1 MSKKNNLPIEE
12 EFSEVEEISEKKII
26 SVEGFGEEEAANLTP
41 LFQKFLK
48 AYGEN
53 KIDETLREELGEET
67 AAEIQKN
74 VANWNSSIND
84 INNSCAEGMTAEEW
98 FAKKLNDSAIGVNS
112 QDYEKYLS
120 GVLENLHNENF
131 NALKTLDL
139 TKHLGKENEFVSV
152 PALEIP
158 EQLGREVQVSELAG
172 MILNSGWKLAEKY
185 LPDGKFE
192 EVPAIIEAL
201 RGGDDSGVKSAA
213 VAALTSAVEKG
224 NIPILPKGT
233 PVEAIAGIACFGVE
247 QAKIMLRFADG
258 DISSNQAL
266 VLISRA
272 AVVNASFVMGK
283 LGEKIGRQVGQKIG
297 TMVGAIIPAL
307 APVGA
312 VVGSYVGAAVG
323 KIAGSKIGKV
333 LGKAAE
339 KLSKAAEPF
348 ILRTCNTIK
357 TLGRKFKETIRTF
370 TALFE

>member
-1 MSKKNNLPIEE
+1 MSKKNNPPIEE
-12 EFSEVEEISEKKII
+12 EFSEFEEVSEKKII

-41 LFQKFLK
+41 ILQKFLK

-53 KIDETLREELGEET
+53 KIDETLREEFGEET
-67 AAEIQKN
+67 ATEIKKN
-74 VANWNSSIND
+74 VAKWNESIND
-84 INNSCAEGMTAEEW
+84 INTSCAEGMTAEEW
-98 FAKKLNDSAIGVNS
+98 FARKLNDSAIGVNA

-120 GVLENLHNENF
+120 GVLESLHNENF
-131 NALKTLDL
+131 NALKVLDL
-139 TKHLGKENEFVSV
+139 TKHLGGENNFVSV

-158 EQLGREVQVSELAG
+158 EQLGREIQVSELAG

-192 EVPAIIEAL
+192 EIPAIIDAL

-233 PVEAIAGIACFGVE
+233 PVEVTTGIACFGVE

-297 TMVGAIIPAL
+297 AMVGTIIPAL
-307 APVGA
+307 APIGA

-323 KIAGSKIGKV
+323 KIAGSKVGKV
-333 LGKAAE
+333 LGKSAE
-339 KLSKAAEPF
+339 KLSKTAEPF

-357 TLGRKFKETIRTF
+357 TLGRKFKETIRSF
-370 TALFE
+370 ASFFE

>member
-1 MSKKNNLPIEE
+1 MMSKKNNLPIEE
-12 EFSEVEEISEKKII
+12 EFEEVSEKKII

-41 LFQKFLK
+41 ILQKFLK

-53 KIDETLREELGEET
+53 KIAETLREELGENT
-67 AAEIQKN
+67 ATEIQKN
-74 VANWNSSIND
+74 VAKWNESIND
-84 INNSCAEGMTAEEW
+84 INLSCAEGMTAEEW
-98 FAKKLNDSAIGVNS
+98 FARKLNDSAIGVNA

-120 GVLENLHNENF
+120 GVLESLHNENF
-131 NALKTLDL
+131 NALKVLDL
-139 TKHLGKENEFVSV
+139 TKHLGGENNFVSV

-158 EQLGREVQVSELAG
+158 EQLGREIQVSELAG

-192 EVPAIIEAL
+192 EIPAIIDAL

-213 VAALTSAVEKG
+213 VAALISAVEKG
-224 NIPILPKGT
+224 NIPILTKGT
-233 PVEAIAGIACFGVE
+233 PVEVTTGIACFGVE

-258 DISSNQAL
+258 DISNQAL

-297 TMVGAIIPAL
+297 AMVGAIIPAL
-307 APVGA
+307 APIGA
-312 VVGSYVGAAVG
+312 VVGSYIGAAVG
-323 KIAGSKIGKV
+323 KIAGSKVGKV

-357 TLGRKFKETIRTF
+357 TLGRKFKESIRSF
-370 TALFE
+370 AALFE